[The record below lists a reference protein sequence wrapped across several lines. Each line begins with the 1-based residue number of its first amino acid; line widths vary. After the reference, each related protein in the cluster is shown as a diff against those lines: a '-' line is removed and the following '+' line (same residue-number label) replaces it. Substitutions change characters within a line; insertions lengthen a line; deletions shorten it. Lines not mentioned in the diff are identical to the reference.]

1 MRKLGQLF
9 TIRLLVV
16 LLLTGLTVW
25 NACRHHYVLAVFCA
39 LALVASI
46 VWLYKLYHRDAERV
60 RFLLDAVESKD
71 FNFHFA
77 SETEWGRDKVV
88 TEALNKITRIL
99 ADIRQET
106 IEKERYYERILSNV
120 NTGVIAFDDKGFVYQ
135 TNPEALKLLGLSV
148 FTHVKQLDRI
158 SPNLS
163 DLLLTSQ
170 QDEKR
175 QVTLNNERGTV
186 QLSMR
191 ISRIDVQNRKL
202 KVVAINDIRN
212 ELDDKEIDSWV
223 ALTRVLTHE
232 IMNAITPITS
242 LSDSMLKML
251 PPEGDDLRNGLETIC
266 TTSRGLMNFVD
277 SYRRFTHIPTPEPS
291 LFYARPFAERCLQL
305 ARNLQNS
312 DTVSFKLVVEPDDIL
327 VYADENLISQVM
339 NNLLKNAVQAIGSEG
354 EGRVEVFVHLNEN
367 EEVVMEVSNTGA
379 PISAELEEHIF
390 IPFFT
395 TKENGSGIGLSIS
408 RQIMRMSG
416 GTLTLRTH
424 PQTTFVLTFE
434 R

>member
-25 NACRHHYVLAVFCA
+25 NACRHHYVSAVFCA
-39 LALVASI
+39 LALVAAI

-77 SETEWGRDKVV
+77 SETEWGRDK
-88 TEALNKITRIL
+88 
-99 ADIRQET
+99 
-106 IEKERYYERILSNV
+106 
-120 NTGVIAFDDKGFVYQ
+120 
-135 TNPEALKLLGLSV
+135 
-148 FTHVKQLDRI
+148 
-158 SPNLS
+158 
-163 DLLLTSQ
+163 
-170 QDEKR
+170 
-175 QVTLNNERGTV
+175 
-186 QLSMR
+186 
-191 ISRIDVQNRKL
+191 
-202 KVVAINDIRN
+202 
-212 ELDDKEIDSWV
+212 
-223 ALTRVLTHE
+223 
-232 IMNAITPITS
+232 
-242 LSDSMLKML
+242 
-251 PPEGDDLRNGLETIC
+251 
-266 TTSRGLMNFVD
+266 
-277 SYRRFTHIPTPEPS
+277 
-291 LFYARPFAERCLQL
+291 
-305 ARNLQNS
+305 
-312 DTVSFKLVVEPDDIL
+312 
-327 VYADENLISQVM
+327 
-339 NNLLKNAVQAIGSEG
+339 
-354 EGRVEVFVHLNEN
+354 
-367 EEVVMEVSNTGA
+367 VVMEVSNTGA